1 MSQDTLEITYH
12 VSGFQRAVYVPAPE
26 WPGCRF
32 EQGDNLDVALQ
43 ITETGL
49 LPDTDVG
56 ALIAFADL
64 RIRRLVLAWELRYGR
79 RLKLT
84 RRNTV
89 LPSFPQCE
97 ASVEIADSAIVSDRS
112 DAEIARAPPPEHMPQ
127 VSLGAERWIRTFAE
141 AGDFPDYAE
150 EQLRRH
156 YLIIEELW
164 DTYAARFNAGDQV
177 KREEIKLIRDF
188 VSHVECNRESHVRF
202 ISSHLPS
209 AAVTDGV
216 RPTVLF
222 NRLDVE
228 HRSFVGRYV
237 PDAERIGR
245 ALIEHA
251 INDLPAIS

>member
-1 MSQDTLEITYH
+1 MTNDSLEITYH
-12 VSGFQRAVYVPAPE
+12 VSGFHRAVYVPAPE

-97 ASVEIADSAIVSDRS
+97 ASVEIADSAIVSDR
-112 DAEIARAPPPEHMPQ
+112 
-127 VSLGAERWIRTFAE
+127 T
-141 AGDFPDYAE
+141 
-150 EQLRRH
+150 RRSRVRR
-156 YLIIEELW
+156 LPSIC
-164 DTYAARFNAGDQV
+164 RRCRSGRNAGSGHSR
-177 KREEIKLIRDF
+177 KR
-188 VSHVECNRESHVRF
+188 
-202 ISSHLPS
+202 
-209 AAVTDGV
+209 
-216 RPTVLF
+216 
-222 NRLDVE
+222 
-228 HRSFVGRYV
+228 
-237 PDAERIGR
+237 
-245 ALIEHA
+245 A
-251 INDLPAIS
+251 IFRTMPRNSCGGTI